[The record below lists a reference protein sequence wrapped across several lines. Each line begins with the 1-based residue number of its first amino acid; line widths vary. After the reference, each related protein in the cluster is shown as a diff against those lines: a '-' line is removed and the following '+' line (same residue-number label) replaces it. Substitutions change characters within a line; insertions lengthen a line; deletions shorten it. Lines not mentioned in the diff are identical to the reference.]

1 VPPWREECEARK
13 RWAREVFSRLGFGL
27 ARDESGFYR
36 PAIRPDPVPV
46 RGRRRRFQLLES
58 VGQLKLDLGEK

>member
-1 VPPWREECEARK
+1 MCRHGVKNAK
-13 RWAREVFSRLGFGL
+13 RASGGRAKFFPGFGL